1 MRTAVLL
8 AITLLSGSVTTAQP
22 GGGLPAPGSLLPDVV
37 VYDEDGREFSLTE
50 LRGEYA
56 VLVFGCLT

>member
-1 MRTAVLL
+1 MRTVLL
-8 AITLLSGSVTTAQP
+8 FAITLLSGSVAIAQP
-22 GGGLPAPGSLLPDVV
+22 GGGLPALGSALPDVV
-37 VYDEDGREFSLTE
+37 VYDEDGREFSLNE

>member
-1 MRTAVLL
+1 MRTAILF
-8 AITLLSGSVTTAQP
+8 AITVLCGRVASAQP
-22 GGGLPAPGSLLPDVV
+22 GGGLPQLGSELPDVV
-37 VYDEDGREFSLTE
+37 VYSEDGREFSLSE

>member
-1 MRTAVLL
+1 MRIAELFV
-8 AITLLSGSVTTAQP
+8 ITLLSGSVATAQP
-22 GGGLPAPGSLLPDVV
+22 GGRLPAPGSPLPEVV